1 MSHAGP
7 LRLILRT
14 AADIFL
20 GVLLFVSF
28 ALALSAYERN
38 SAATHRLGGLLS
50 VSSSAGD
57 LLKFSLDDSPL
68 IAAAVVATAVP
79 VPQSEAFSAPHQT
92 TKSAAILL
100 VGSVFSLIV
109 AFNLA
114 FFRHLRR
121 EYASP
126 R

>member
-1 MSHAGP
+1 MSNAGP
-7 LRLILRT
+7 LRLVLRT
-14 AADIFL
+14 AADACIGL
-20 GVLLFVSF
+20 ILFVTF
-28 ALALSAYERN
+28 ALAISAHERT

-50 VSSSAGD
+50 ISSSAGE
-57 LLKFSLDDSPL
+57 LLKFSLDDNPL

-79 VPQSEAFSAPHQT
+79 VPQAAASSAPRNT
-92 TKSAAILL
+92 TKGTAILL
-100 VGSVFSLIV
+100 LGSAFSMIV

>member
-1 MSHAGP
+1 
-7 LRLILRT
+7 LVLRT
-14 AADIFL
+14 AADACIGL
-20 GVLLFVSF
+20 ILFVTF
-28 ALALSAYERN
+28 ALAISAHERT

-50 VSSSAGD
+50 ISSSAGE
-57 LLKFSLDDSPL
+57 LLKFSLDDNPL

-79 VPQSEAFSAPHQT
+79 VPRAAAFSAPHHT
-92 TKSAAILL
+92 TKGTAILL
-100 VGSVFSLIV
+100 LGSAFSMIV